1 MLHPSQFKVN
11 EAWIAF
17 RLNGAPIRTERD
29 GDFNCIAL
37 MDAASC
43 FILSSELIPA
53 GAAPAPSEGRRL
65 LTKAKLHKNAFPQKL
80 FVSRE
85 DVEELVIAE
94 ARKQS
99 IEVVKVA
106 EDELLA
112 FTDEA
117 RQGFAERFGGLN
129 A

>member
-1 MLHPSQFKVN
+1 MLHPAQFKVN

-53 GAAPAPSEGRRL
+53 RAAPTPSDGKRL
-65 LTKAKLHKNAFPQKL
+65 LAKAQLHKQEFPKKL
-80 FVSRE
+80 FVSRD
-85 DVEELVIAE
+85 DVEEVVRAE
-94 ARKQS
+94 ARKHK
-99 IEVVKVA
+99 IDVVEVA
-106 EDELLA
+106 EDELLV
-112 FTDEA
+112 FIDEA